1 VDLFEDEKD
10 LNHDTFDAILFDTS
24 ETIYSKDE
32 DDENDDLGELNL
44 GETEQ
49 LKIISKIGAWVASQ
63 AK

>member
-1 VDLFEDEKD
+1 MDLVEDEKG
-10 LNHDTFDAILFDTS
+10 LNHDTFDVILFDAS